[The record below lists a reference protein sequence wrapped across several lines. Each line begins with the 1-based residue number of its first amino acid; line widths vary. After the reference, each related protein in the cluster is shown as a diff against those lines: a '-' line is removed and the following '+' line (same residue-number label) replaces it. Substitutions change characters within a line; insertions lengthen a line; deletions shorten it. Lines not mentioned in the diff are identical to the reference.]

1 MWISQ
6 QGRYAGRQEHDAR
19 LGVVTAQ
26 GEQTG
31 VYADGHQRLLPVAA
45 PGGYRWRPKNGQQV
59 LVLKTGADGEAAC
72 IIAQQ
77 ETQEDDLKPGEA
89 ELYGQRCSVR
99 LGEDGTLR
107 LCGMVLVN
115 GTPLE
120 SLIASM
126 VQQTLAQQEGS

>member
-45 PGGYRWRPKNGQQV
+45 PGGYRWKPKNGQQV

-77 ETQEDDLKPGEA
+77 ENREDDLKPGEA
-89 ELYGQRCSVR
+89 ELYGRGCSIR

-107 LCGMVLVN
+107 LDGTVLVN

-126 VQQTLAQQEGS
+126 VQRTLAQQEGS